1 MKRKHKKILTTI
13 LIILI
18 ALFHTLNKPNNE
30 SNSLTFFTVN
40 KDEKTIIMNGPEIP
54 VDKPNCVL
62 FHKIG

>member
-30 SNSLTFFTVN
+30 SNSL
-40 KDEKTIIMNGPEIP
+40 KTESDIKEDLKILLLMN
-54 VDKPNCVL
+54 NL
-62 FHKIG
+62 